1 MMGKERGTRRLAYEI
16 LPHTNPARID
26 ALNFIKEHVEEGSSL
41 LTDGGSIYQGIDVL
55 FPVTHKVDIHKKFEF
70 TNTSEIEGMFGVLRT
85 YIRRMYHH
93 VTPQKFPD
101 LMCEFYFRFS
111 HPEMFKNPRYFLSKT
126 LYLVPTG

>member
-1 MMGKERGTRRLAYEI
+1 MMGKER
-16 LPHTNPARID
+16 
-26 ALNFIKEHVEEGSSL
+26 
-41 LTDGGSIYQGIDVL
+41 GSIYQGIDVL